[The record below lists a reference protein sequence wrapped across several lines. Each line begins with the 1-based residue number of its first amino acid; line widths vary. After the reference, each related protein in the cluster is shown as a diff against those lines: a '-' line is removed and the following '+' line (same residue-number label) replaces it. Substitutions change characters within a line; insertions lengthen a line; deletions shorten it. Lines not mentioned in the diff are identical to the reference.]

1 MELHCSRKEQKWRQA
16 IGQDHGEKML
26 ILCLHLINRRV
37 ASHSQ
42 PLNVENTTPQQYGS
56 RELLGRPDT
65 NNGFP
70 YHKPV
75 GDESAAFSLPVPILF
90 FHRRC
95 THHDSNQVLVRRVVR
110 RGETRSEKSPAGLGH
125 ASFKKISDSDNG
137 SEL

>member
-75 GDESAAFSLPVPILF
+75 GDESAAFSLPV
-90 FHRRC
+90 
-95 THHDSNQVLVRRVVR
+95 LVRRVVR